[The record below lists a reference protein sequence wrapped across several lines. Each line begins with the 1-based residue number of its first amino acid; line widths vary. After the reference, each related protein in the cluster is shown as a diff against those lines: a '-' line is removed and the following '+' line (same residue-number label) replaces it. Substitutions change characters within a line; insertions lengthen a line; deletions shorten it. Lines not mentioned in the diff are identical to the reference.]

1 MIQCLKVLKRYNL
14 EQAPESVKDD
24 RESPSGK
31 FKCSPRTMTLEWGE
45 KTIQVAPKPSRAAG
59 GAPSYSTPPSVAPEP
74 KSPTSADEENPFIRS
89 LLQKTEPL
97 REERKKE
104 RLLAFNKKVFS
115 DRYFDSEIG
124 ASGAMR
130 GVKPETRAAIEKWM
144 KENGVK

>member
-1 MIQCLKVLKRYNL
+1 MLPSN
-14 EQAPESVKDD
+14 DD
-24 RESPSGK
+24 PRMGGK
-31 FKCSPRTMTLEWGE
+31 

-59 GAPSYSTPPSVAPEP
+59 GAPFYSTPPSVAPEP